1 MLIITGGKKMA
12 DEKKTT
18 RKEAHLSIDSDK
30 FAKAMDRLATDK
42 AFQEK
47 LDKTPLDALKDLGI
61 EIDAET
67 KEAFKGKSF
76 EDITKVEETKDLKVQ
91 PVATLQVRP
100 KITGILT
107 KSKVISLAGKVL
119 IETHGDP
126 RTLVVTGPGTL
137 KTAVVT
143 GPGALTGPGMMKDV
157 AEKKKKET
165 DTK

>member
-18 RKEAHLSIDSDK
+18 RKEAHLSIDSGI

-42 AFQEK
+42 ALQEK

-67 KEAFKGKSF
+67 KEALKGKNF
-76 EDITKVEETKDLKVQ
+76 EDIAKVGETKDLKVQ

-100 KITGILT
+100 KVQYYVEP
-107 KSKVISLAGKVL
+107 KSKVVNMTGNVSMYKVRSM

-126 RTLVVTGPGTL
+126 
-137 KTAVVT
+137 KMIVVT